1 MDLDWSHLKLSRKK
15 MFEGKRPVSSE
26 QIIYQTVKILFWRS
40 WLCRAKI
47 GESEGSMRPW
57 SSQVVVTLR
66 CTKQKLGIRI
76 FSNNR
81 IKVFLYS
88 SSNFSLTC
96 IELLS
101 VSAIRE
107 QVFRVFRAAFI
118 PHGGFN
124 FSKSVSFPFSG
135 TLLASLTG
143 QSYQPKISIFKMTT
157 HTKGTPIDSLYRS

>member
-1 MDLDWSHLKLSRKK
+1 MEGLELAYNHQYQMDLDWSHLKLSRKR

-57 SSQVVVTLR
+57 SSQVVVTLH

-76 FSNNR
+76 FSNNH
-81 IKVFLYS
+81 IKVFLCS

-107 QVFRVFRAAFI
+107 QVFRVFRAVFRVFRAAFI
-118 PHGGFN
+118 PN
-124 FSKSVSFPFSG
+124 PYPS
-135 TLLASLTG
+135 LLVEHYWCHW
-143 QSYQPKISIFKMTT
+143 QV
-157 HTKGTPIDSLYRS
+157 